1 MFKRFISYYGPQK
14 GLFIADTICALVYA
28 GIDLAFPILLRFLT
42 GGFFAE
48 GSSAIMDGLLYIA
61 LGLVIMY
68 AVRTACV
75 YFVSAQGHIMGAR
88 MESKMREDL
97 FDSTSASA
105 LRISTRTARAI

>member
-48 GSSAIMDGLLYIA
+48 GSSVIMDGLLYIA

-88 MESKMREDL
+88 MGPRCARIFL
-97 FDSTSASA
+97 TSTSASA